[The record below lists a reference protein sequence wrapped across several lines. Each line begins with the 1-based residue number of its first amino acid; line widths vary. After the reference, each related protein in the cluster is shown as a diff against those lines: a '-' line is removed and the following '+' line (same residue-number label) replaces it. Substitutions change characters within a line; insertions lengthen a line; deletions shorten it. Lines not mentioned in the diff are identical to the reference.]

1 MNNLKVIFDRDTW
14 QEIFGSISKNKV
26 RTVITVIGVLWG
38 IFIYITLSGAAKG
51 LDNGFER
58 QFENIAMNSM
68 FIWAERTSIPYAGF
82 KTGRNIQL
90 TLSDMDYIKKTILHA
105 AKVFLPKWA
114 KEELIIFRNMFVKNI
129 NNFNIYKDSA
139 LNNKG
144 IEIGGPSNIF
154 HREIPVY
161 RYLTCTYD
169 IKEIAEAVAVVHI
182 EDGGPLYM
190 SSVQLSLLPLIH
202 CPLSPE
208 GE

>member
-82 KTGRNIQL
+82 KTGRYIQL
-90 TLSDMDYIKKTILHA
+90 TLSDMDYIKKTIPEVQFIA
-105 AKVFLPKWA
+105 PRNSRGVFW
-114 KEELIIFRNMFVKNI
+114 
-129 NNFNIYKDSA
+129 
-139 LNNKG
+139 
-144 IEIGGPSNIF
+144 GGPALVVRKNKSSNYNI
-154 HREIPVY
+154 
-161 RYLTCTYD
+161 
-169 IKEIAEAVAVVHI
+169 
-182 EDGGPLYM
+182 
-190 SSVQLSLLPLIH
+190 
-202 CPLSPE
+202 
-208 GE
+208 